1 MTSPI
6 RAVLLVSLM
15 SPVPVAAQAPPPTAP
30 VQDSAVSPIV
40 PDAAAFVAVR
50 EPGSWRVSDL
60 RGRKVYGA
68 EGSDI
73 GEIKDVLVNRLDL
86 ADEIKDVLVNRLGE
100 VTAVLVGVGGFLGI
114 GEKDVAV
121 SMKAL
126 EFGPP
131 VRPAPAAT
139 GSTDV
144 PGAPAP
150 GLAAPGTTV
159 RDDGLP
165 DRIVLRVTKPQL
177 EQAPRFEDGR
187 VAVQSVGGEPAL
199 SSKGRSSPPAEAAR

>member
-1 MTSPI
+1 MMSSL
-6 RAVLLVSLM
+6 RAALLLGVML
-15 SPVPVAAQAPPPTAP
+15 PVAAGAQTSATPEPPLDPGQSST
-30 VQDSAVSPIV
+30 V
-40 PDAAAFVAVR
+40 PDAAAFITVR

-68 EGSDI
+68 TGGDI
-73 GEIKDVLVNRLDL
+73 G
-86 ADEIKDVLVNRLGE
+86 EIKDVLVNRLGE

-131 VRPAPAAT
+131 VRPAPATT
-139 GSTDV
+139 GSTGV

-150 GLAAPGTTV
+150 GMAAPGTTV

-165 DRIVLRVTKPQL
+165 DRIVLRVTKTQL

-187 VAVQSVGGEPAL
+187 VAVQSVEGAPAAAERTGADRPAATGEPP
-199 SSKGRSSPPAEAAR
+199 R

>member
-1 MTSPI
+1 MTIPF
-6 RAVLLVSLM
+6 RAAVLAFVIL
-15 SPVPVAAQAPPPTAP
+15 PAAAIAQAPAPEAPPLDP
-30 VQDSAVSPIV
+30 GSAVIV
-40 PDAAAFVAVR
+40 PPGAAFITVR

-60 RGRKVYGA
+60 RGRKVFGA
-68 EGSDI
+68 EGGDI
-73 GEIKDVLVNRLDL
+73 GEIKDVLVNR
-86 ADEIKDVLVNRLGE
+86 NGE

-114 GEKDVAV
+114 GVKDVAV

-131 VRPAPAAT
+131 VRPAPSTTGAT
-139 GSTDV
+139 GV

-150 GLAAPGTTV
+150 GMAAPGTTI

-187 VAVQSVGGEPAL
+187 VAVQSVEGTP
-199 SSKGRSSPPAEAAR
+199 PPADPAAPPPPAPAPKP

>member
-1 MTSPI
+1 
-6 RAVLLVSLM
+6 M

-73 GEIKDVLVNRLDL
+73 GEIKDVLVNRL
-86 ADEIKDVLVNRLGE
+86 GE

-150 GLAAPGTTV
+150 GMAAPGTTV

>member
-73 GEIKDVLVNRLDL
+73 GEIKDVLVNRL
-86 ADEIKDVLVNRLGE
+86 GE

-150 GLAAPGTTV
+150 GMAAPGTTV